1 MIEDLIKEITK
12 EVKNKY
18 PQVEVPEAMQAKIM
32 SAKEAGDT
40 YKQNVFL
47 TPADGG
53 ERKEYILELPV
64 YVYSVQ
70 ILDNTGNTLSDY
82 PVLPGLRCTQ
92 MHEPGDT
99 VTVVFTGGE
108 IKPVIVGG

>member
-18 PQVEVPEAMQAKIM
+18 PQVEVPGAMKAK
-32 SAKEAGDT
+32 
-40 YKQNVFL
+40 NVFVTL
-47 TPADGG
+47 AEGG
-53 ERKEYILELPV
+53 DRREYILELPI
-64 YVYSVQ
+64 YVYSVA
-70 ILDNTGNTLSDY
+70 ILDNAGNVLTDY
-82 PVLPGLRCTQ
+82 PILPGLKSTKK
-92 MHEPGDT
+92 HEPGDT

>member
-18 PQVEVPEAMQAKIM
+18 PQVEVPGAMKVKII
-32 SAKEAGDT
+32 SVQKTEDT
-40 YKQNVFL
+40 YIQNVFL
-47 TPADGG
+47 TLAEGG
-53 ERKEYILELPV
+53 DRREYILELPI

-70 ILDNTGNTLSDY
+70 ILDNAGNTLTDY
-82 PVLPGLRCTQ
+82 PILPGLKSTKK
-92 MHEPGDT
+92 HEPGDM

>member
-18 PQVEVPEAMQAKIM
+18 PQVEVPGAMKAKII
-32 SAKEAGDT
+32 SVQKTEDT
-40 YKQNVFL
+40 YIQNVFL
-47 TPADGG
+47 TLAEGG
-53 ERKEYILELPV
+53 DRREYILEIPI
-64 YVYSVQ
+64 YVYSVA
-70 ILDNTGNTLSDY
+70 ILDNAGNVLTDY
-82 PVLPGLRCTQ
+82 PILPGLKSTKK
-92 MHEPGDT
+92 HEPGDM

>member
-1 MIEDLIKEITK
+1 MIEDLIKETTK

-18 PQVEVPEAMQAKIM
+18 PQVEVPGAMKVKII
-32 SAKEAGDT
+32 SVQKTEDT
-40 YKQNVFL
+40 YIQNVFL
-47 TPADGG
+47 TLAEGG
-53 ERKEYILELPV
+53 DRREYILELPI

-70 ILDNTGNTLSDY
+70 ILDNAGNTLTDY
-82 PVLPGLRCTQ
+82 PILPGLKSTKK
-92 MHEPGDT
+92 HEPGDM

>member
-18 PQVEVPEAMQAKIM
+18 PQVEVAGAMKAKII
-32 SAKEAGDT
+32 SVQKTEDT
-40 YKQNVFL
+40 YIQNVFL
-47 TPADGG
+47 TLAEGG
-53 ERKEYILELPV
+53 DRREYILELPI
-64 YVYSVQ
+64 YVYSVA
-70 ILDNTGNTLSDY
+70 ILDNAGNVLTDY
-82 PVLPGLRCTQ
+82 PILPGLKSTKK
-92 MHEPGDT
+92 HEPGDT

>member
-18 PQVEVPEAMQAKIM
+18 PHEEVTVAMKAKII
-32 SAKEAGDT
+32 SVQKTEDT
-40 YKQNVFL
+40 YIQNVFL
-47 TPADGG
+47 TLAEGG
-53 ERKEYILELPV
+53 DRREYILEIPI
-64 YVYSVQ
+64 YVYSVA
-70 ILDNTGNTLSDY
+70 ILDNAGNVLTDY
-82 PVLPGLRCTQ
+82 PILPGLKSTKK
-92 MHEPGDT
+92 HEPGDM

>member
-12 EVKNKY
+12 EVRNKY
-18 PQVEVPEAMQAKIM
+18 PQVEVPGAMKAKIM
-32 SAKEAGDT
+32 SARETEDAYT
-40 YKQNVFL
+40 QNVFL
-47 TPADGG
+47 TPEEGG
-53 ERKEYILELPV
+53 ERREYILELPI

-70 ILDNTGNTLSDY
+70 ILDNAGNALTDY
-82 PVLPGLRCTQ
+82 PILPGLKSTKK
-92 MHEPGDT
+92 HEPGDT

>member
-18 PQVEVPEAMQAKIM
+18 PQVEVPGSMKAKII
-32 SAKEAGDT
+32 SLQKTEDT
-40 YKQNVFL
+40 YIQNVFL
-47 TPADGG
+47 TLAEGG
-53 ERKEYILELPV
+53 DRREYILELPI

-70 ILDNTGNTLSDY
+70 ILDNAGNILTDY
-82 PVLPGLRCTQ
+82 PILPGLKSTKK
-92 MHEPGDT
+92 HEPGDT

>member
-18 PQVEVPEAMQAKIM
+18 PQVEVPGAMQAKIM
-32 SAKEAGDT
+32 SAKDTGDT
-40 YKQNVFL
+40 YQQKVFL
-47 TPADGG
+47 THADGG
-53 ERKEYILELPV
+53 KRKEYILELPV

-70 ILDNTGNTLSDY
+70 ILDNAGNTLTDY

-99 VTVVFTGGE
+99 ATVVFTGGE

>member
-18 PQVEVPEAMQAKIM
+18 PQVEVPGAMQAKIM
-32 SAKEAGDT
+32 SAKDTGDT
-40 YKQNVFL
+40 YQQKVFL

-70 ILDNTGNTLSDY
+70 ILDNAGNVLTDY
-82 PVLPGLRCTQ
+82 PILPGLKSTKK
-92 MHEPGDT
+92 HEPGDM